1 MIKQLEI
8 PSIGLRNIKT
18 AIAVLICLAILSMFK
33 GCSPFYA
40 CIAAVITMQNSMN
53 NTIKVGFNRM
63 IGTLIGA
70 AVGAVL
76 TSIYAH
82 SLILTSIGIVI
93 VIFFTNLF
101 KRSGSSSIAC
111 IVYLAIMVNIKNTT
125 PLQYSMFRVIETFLG
140 IIVAVCVNL
149 LIAHP
154 DKRRKK
160 EQQT

>member
-18 AIAVLICLAILSMFK
+18 AAAVLICMAILRMFK
-33 GCSPFYA
+33 NYSPFYA

-53 NTIKVGFNRM
+53 NTIKAGFNRM
-63 IGTLIGA
+63 VGTLIGA
-70 AVGAVL
+70 AVGAAL

-93 VIFFTNLF
+93 VIFLTNLF

-111 IVYLAIMVNIKNTT
+111 IVYLAIMVNIKDTT
-125 PLQYSMFRVIETFLG
+125 PLQYSTFRVLETFLG
-140 IIVAVCVNL
+140 IIVAVCINL
-149 LIAHP
+149 SIAHP
-154 DKRRKK
+154 DKRKK
-160 EQQT
+160 EQ

>member
-8 PSIGLRNIKT
+8 PGIGLRNIKT
-18 AIAVLICLAILSMFK
+18 AAAVLICLAILRMFK
-33 GCSPFYA
+33 DYSPFYA

-93 VIFFTNLF
+93 VIFLTNLF

-125 PLQYSMFRVIETFLG
+125 PLEYSIFRVIETFLG

-149 LIAHP
+149 SIAHP
-154 DKRRKK
+154 DRRRNK
-160 EQQT
+160 EQQA